1 MMLRVRSLCEF
12 STDDTERSVSR
23 YSGSNTIFKGG
34 TP

>member
-1 MMLRVRSLCEF
+1 VLHAPIICASWR
-12 STDDTERSVSR
+12 DDTERSVSR